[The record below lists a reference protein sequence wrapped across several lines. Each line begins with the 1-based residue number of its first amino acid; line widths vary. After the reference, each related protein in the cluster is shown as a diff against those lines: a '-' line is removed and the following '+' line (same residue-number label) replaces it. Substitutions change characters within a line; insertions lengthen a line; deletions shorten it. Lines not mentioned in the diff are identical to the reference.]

1 MGKIGLLLDS
11 TTITRD
17 DILENEFIKVAPLGV
32 SIDGVEYTEATL
44 SKTQM
49 AELLPHAKK
58 MLTSQPA
65 PGIFLELYQEF
76 YNEGYT
82 EVLVL
87 TISEK
92 LSGTFQ
98 SALIAKSMI
107 DFPLD
112 IRVHSCTVASFGV
125 ALGIPLIANMIKAN
139 TPFKKLDEETVRIY
153 ENSKVMFTLQ
163 DLMHLFKGGRLSK
176 VSALIGTVLRIKP
189 IVEMVEGK
197 LELTKKERTNHGCF
211 EYFMNQVDDHVNR
224 FSNVYIDFIQMNRP
238 DWETKFVDLMKEKY
252 PTVQYHL
259 TRAVS
264 PVFSVHLGDQG
275 FGVSILAYN

>member
-1 MGKIGLLLDS
+1 MEKIGLLIDS

-17 DILENEFIKVAPLGV
+17 DILENDFVKVAALGL
-32 SIDGVEYTEATL
+32 SIDGEEYTEATL
-44 SKTQM
+44 SKKQM

-65 PGIFLELYQEF
+65 PGAFLELYQEF

-82 EVLVL
+82 HVLVL

-107 DFPLD
+107 DFSID
-112 IRVHSCTVASFGV
+112 ISIHSCTVASFGV
-125 ALGIPLIANMIKAN
+125 ALGIPLVVDMIKAN
-139 TPFKKLDEETVRIY
+139 TPFEKLNEETIRIY

-189 IVEMVEGK
+189 IVEMVDGK
-197 LELTKKERTNHGCF
+197 LELTKKERTNNGCF
-211 EYFMNQVDDHVNR
+211 EYFMNQVDEHITK
-224 FSNVYIDFIQMNRP
+224 FTNVYVDFIQMNRP
-238 DWETKFVDLMKEKY
+238 DWETKFVEVMKEKY
-252 PTVQYHL
+252 PTIKYHL

>member
-1 MGKIGLLLDS
+1 MRKTGLLLDS

-17 DILENEFIKVAPLGV
+17 DILENDFIKVAPLGLI
-32 SIDGVEYTEATL
+32 IDGVEYTEATL

-49 AELLPHAKK
+49 AELLPHSKK

-65 PGIFLELYQEF
+65 PGVFFELYQEF

-87 TISEK
+87 TIGEK

-112 IRVHSCTVASFGV
+112 ITIHSCTVASFGV
-125 ALGIPLIANMIKAN
+125 ALGIPLIADMIKAN
-139 TPFKKLDEETVRIY
+139 TPFDQLNEETVRIY

-189 IVEMVEGK
+189 VVEMVEGK
-197 LELTKKERTNHGCF
+197 LELTKKERTNNACF
-211 EYFMNQVDDHVNR
+211 EYFMGQVDDHVNR
-224 FSNVYIDFIQMNRP
+224 FSNVYVDFIQLNRP
-238 DWETKFVDLMKEKY
+238 DWETRFEEVMKEKY
-252 PTVQYHL
+252 PKVKYHI